1 MIEMIVLDSKL
12 KELSAGQINL
22 NSALQKLKFVSS
34 NGGRKFHSFE
44 ESKSHTNFSLA
55 RSENRKDFLA
65 INCQCENEVNFSS
78 NRLVYQ
84 GGWFNKLLESN
95 SIIQF
100 KTSIDKAETV
110 IGDYFNLSRDEFEDR
125 YKAGYTKSSSFKFI
139 EI

>member
-12 KELSAGQINL
+12 KELPTGQTNL
-22 NSALQKLKFVSS
+22 KSALQKLKFVSS

-55 RSENRKDFLA
+55 RSENKKDFLA
-65 INCQCENEVNFSS
+65 INCHCENEVNFTSD
-78 NRLVYQ
+78 RLVYE
-84 GGWFNKLLESN
+84 GGWFKKLFEPN

-100 KTSIDKAETV
+100 KTSIDNAEAV
-110 IGDYFNLSRDEFEDR
+110 IGDYFSLSRDEFEDR
-125 YKAGYTKSSSFKFI
+125 YKAGYTQSSSLEFV